1 MASPFHP
8 LQASGCG
15 TIRPMPAPPDLQH
28 LRAFMAVA
36 EWRSFR
42 RAARALNLSPSS
54 VSQAVRTLEERLGV
68 PLLQRSTR
76 SVAMTQA
83 GTQLRAQLTPVM
95 QGLDGALAEAA
106 QWGQEVR
113 GPLRLNVPRSAAD
126 QVDRPRLS
134 GRW

>member
-1 MASPFHP
+1 
-8 LQASGCG
+8 
-15 TIRPMPAPPDLQH
+15 MPAPPDLQH

-95 QGLDGALAEAA
+95 QGLDGALAE
-106 QWGQEVR
+106 
-113 GPLRLNVPRSAAD
+113 
-126 QVDRPRLS
+126 
-134 GRW
+134 